1 MYIYMYIYIYYK
13 LYIYIYINYMYTYIM
28 ICKERQKIGKCYKL
42 APMVFHHV
50 EHHGNHSILGLKTV
64 DFQWIPMVD

>member
-1 MYIYMYIYIYYK
+1 
-13 LYIYIYINYMYTYIM
+13 MYTYIM